1 MLVYHLQS
9 GMILRFAKLRLL
21 EHLEVERIASCVE
34 WSWCGAQVQNVHVS
48 GWELHTG
55 YIHCGGTNSEND
67 GQINSWFVPNSLPN
81 MFCLSQGDCKIG
93 YYFGL
98 FWHVLAC
105 FSTFWCCQ
113 CNFCCLLLIF
123 IFRQFLT
130 YVWFFLL
137 LPNLSLR
144 SFFNDKIAHI
154 CGAVAF
160 IPGGL
165 LSSCAA
171 MHAAFPRL
179 LHASAFSLLPLC
191 KDTTKGS
198 TMCTANKN
206 KPACSDPWRS
216 DSQACSVT
224 KALQQRSLEMRT
236 WQYVDDYSPSPSYS
250 CRRRRLKA
258 HKAPL

>member
-1 MLVYHLQS
+1 MQHTLGHACQRAALGHCVLKEPHKVTGKKTIIYIYIYIFTYIYIYICIYLYITSFLWLVMLC
-9 GMILRFAKLRLL
+9 G
-21 EHLEVERIASCVE
+21 SCCAGSPE
-34 WSWCGAQVQNVHVS
+34 FLAFYCFS
-48 GWELHTG
+48 
-55 YIHCGGTNSEND
+55 
-67 GQINSWFVPNSLPN
+67 
-81 MFCLSQGDCKIG
+81 
-93 YYFGL
+93 
-98 FWHVLAC
+98 HVLAC
-105 FSTFWCCQ
+105 FSIFWCCQ

-130 YVWFFLL
+130 YVWFFCCCPTFPCVL
-137 LPNLSLR
+137 
-144 SFFNDKIAHI
+144 FFNDKIAHI

-236 WQYVDDYSPSPSYS
+236 WQYVDDHYPSPSCS
-250 CRRRRLKA
+250 CHRTRLKA